1 MFKRAAEELWGAR
14 NARSVL
20 KLRGKTRAE
29 SLAVRGHERT
39 SLFIKRAADR
49 VCEIGFDIQ
58 PQAQR
63 QFGGNSP
70 NYQYANRLVWHCAY
84 GYERSVSRAG
94 ISPARISKDR
104 VLWPLPHSQRPI
116 LIVLKSRLCVRGS
129 SLFLIPLLDPLDGC
143 SYTMPLDAP
152 G

>member
-1 MFKRAAEELWGAR
+1 MPE
-14 NARSVL
+14 SVL

-39 SLFIKRAADR
+39 SLFDKTRPQDR

-70 NYQYANRLVWHCAY
+70 NYQYANRHIWHCAC
-84 GYERSVSRAG
+84 
-94 ISPARISKDR
+94 K
-104 VLWPLPHSQRPI
+104 L
-116 LIVLKSRLCVRGS
+116 RG
-129 SLFLIPLLDPLDGC
+129 
-143 SYTMPLDAP
+143 
-152 G
+152 